1 MHRAVFPLH
10 DLSAWCALN
19 DVKFRNVKIEEVEG
33 RGYGLVAD
41 ADLSPSGADAM
52 LEIPHDLVLSA
63 QAVEDYAK
71 IDQNFRGLLEK
82 AGRQSHRADILLYL
96 LMQMILS
103 SPGFPDIKGVISP
116 WTQYV
121 GLLPS
126 QIPVPT
132 TWSDAERAH
141 LQGTS
146 LESAVSA
153 KLFALTKE
161 FDAIKAK
168 SDDLRFWY
176 DNVWADERVTSHDWV
191 LLDAI
196 YRSRSLELPSSGE
209 SMLPCLDLVNHSA
222 QATARFE
229 EVSQDQVTLVLR
241 DGLSISKGQEVTLDY
256 GQGKS
261 AAEMLFSYGFIDP
274 NCQAGKLV
282 VPLEPM
288 EDDPLA
294 KAKMH
299 IFKSPPAIQV
309 TDREDGIPE
318 WSAPFAYLMCLNE
331 EDGLNFAVVQE
342 TDGSR
347 DLKLY
352 WQEEDATARVNE
364 LGSLIKDHELCKI
377 FELRVVTVVSE
388 CLQEQLEK
396 LKIPVN
402 SSKYPGP
409 TREDI
414 VRTATHLREVEKD
427 LLERMIEKLEGQR
440 DDLFSDYSVLAY
452 LGSMESAPN
461 NGDYQEVM
469 SISLSNNPRA
479 ADSDDED
486 FS

>member
-10 DLSAWCALN
+10 DMPAWCALN

-41 ADLSPSGADAM
+41 ADLSSSGADAM

-71 IDQNFRGLLEK
+71 IDQNFRDLFEK
-82 AGRQSHRADILLYL
+82 AGHQEAVQSHRADILLYL

-103 SPGFPDIKGVISP
+103 SPGFPDIQGVVSP

-141 LQGTS
+141 LHGTS

-153 KLFALTKE
+153 KLAALARE
-161 FDAIKAK
+161 FDVIKAK

-176 DNVWADERVTSHDWV
+176 DNVWADERVTAHDWV

-209 SMLPCLDLVNHSA
+209 SMVPCLDLVNHST

-229 EVSQDQVTLVLR
+229 EVSQEQVTLVLR
-241 DGLSISKGQEVTLDY
+241 DGLSISKDQEITIDY

-299 IFKSPPAIQV
+299 IYGSPPAIQV
-309 TDREDGIPE
+309 TDGEDGIPE

-347 DLKLY
+347 ELKLY
-352 WQEEDATARVNE
+352 WQDEDATAHVNE
-364 LGSLIKDHELCKI
+364 LGTLIKGHELCKI

-396 LKIPVN
+396 LKTPVN

-414 VRTATHLREVEKD
+414 VRTATHLREAEKD
-427 LLERMIEKLEGQR
+427 LLERMVEKLEAQR
-440 DDLFSDYSVLAY
+440 DDLFSDDGVLAY
-452 LGSMESAPN
+452 LESMAAPK
-461 NGDYQEVM
+461 DEDH
-469 SISLSNNPRA
+469 P
-479 ADSDDED
+479 DDED